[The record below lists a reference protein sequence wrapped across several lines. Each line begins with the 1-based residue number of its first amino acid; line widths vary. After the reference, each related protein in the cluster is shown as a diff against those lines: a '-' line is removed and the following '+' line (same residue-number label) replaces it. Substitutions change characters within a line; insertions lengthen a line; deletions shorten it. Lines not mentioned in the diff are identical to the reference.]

1 MSLSHNDSSKLPAA
15 PETIQPLSNS
25 TKGQTFTWNFFKII
39 KSRVVILLMIF
50 TCFCAVVVN
59 SPHFQ
64 GTVDLKIQPS
74 GIEFHIDRR

>member
-25 TKGQTFTWNFFKII
+25 TKAQTVRWNSF